1 MPPADLVE
9 IVIYDAPGARRG
21 DCGCGCDHHH
31 GDDAGH
37 GQAHGHGHG
46 HGHSH
51 GHQCGDPYETISME
65 KQTQA
70 LAVTLER
77 EFPGKVRVEYIN
89 VMQDPRGP
97 SLPQTKLL
105 GSLVYPPPLVY
116 FNGKGRFAGS
126 LPVDRIREEVE
137 TILAAKTNPHL
148 RLISSK
154 E

>member
-9 IVIYDAPGARRG
+9 IVIYDAPVARQG
-21 DCGCGCDHHH
+21 GCGCDHHH
-31 GDDAGH
+31 GDDACH
-37 GQAHGHGHG
+37 SHGHG
-46 HGHSH
+46 HGHSD
-51 GHQCGDPYETISME
+51 GHQCGDSCDPYEKISLA

-126 LPVDRIREEVE
+126 LPLDRIREEVQS
-137 TILAAKTNPHL
+137 ILGAKTNSHL
-148 RLISSK
+148 RLVSSK